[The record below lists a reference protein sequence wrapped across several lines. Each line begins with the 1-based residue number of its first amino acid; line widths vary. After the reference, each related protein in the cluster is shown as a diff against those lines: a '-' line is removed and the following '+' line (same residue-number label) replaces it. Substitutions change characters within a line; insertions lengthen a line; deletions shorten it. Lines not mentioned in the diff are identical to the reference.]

1 MESSLVRGLPP
12 LTVERQ
18 IGIERESLAAMHI
31 ILCSDNPVMREVV
44 QQSFAERVDRLT
56 VCESGMELLAAVKAL
71 VADLVILDLESHG
84 LGGLLLASA
93 VQELAPGLRIV
104 AVSLRAEV
112 DTRPLMQRGVPYVR
126 LGVDGDAG
134 GRAFLAGLAG
144 RSGAVLGASPR

>member
-1 MESSLVRGLPP
+1 MLL
-12 LTVERQ
+12 LTVALR
-18 IGIERESLAAMHI
+18 IGIERESLAVMHI
-31 ILCSDNPVMREVV
+31 ILCSDNPAMREVV
-44 QQSFAERVDRLT
+44 QQSFAERADRLT

-93 VQELAPGLRIV
+93 VQELAPGLRVV